1 MPSGFYLPNSS
12 IEPIVGI
19 QISVH
24 SPDEIERRSV
34 VEITNAGTFEGN
46 EPKIGGLFDPRMGV
60 LDSGKECRSCGQTN
74 HKCPGHFG
82 HFRLARPVYYIQFF
96 PFILNVLS
104 CVCIRCSKLMIDK
117 EYRKHFLK
125 RRGEARWRDV
135 LTACKEIRRCGQE
148 TEDGCGAVK
157 PNRFV
162 REGIARIVAEWD
174 NVEGAPDKEVAVKQ
188 KQPLEVEYVL
198 RLFRRITDED
208 VDFMGLSRYWC
219 RPDWM
224 ICTVL
229 AIPPPQVRPSVI
241 TDNNQ
246 RSEDDLTHKLAE
258 IIKTNNTYL
267 QPRIDANAAKSV
279 IDEWTNVLQYHV
291 ATLVDNQIPG
301 VAPSAQ
307 RNGRPLKSIQQ
318 RLGSKEGRI
327 RYNIQGKRV
336 EFSARSVITPDP
348 NISITE
354 LGVPEKIAMN
364 LTRPERVTRFN
375 RDKLYKFIQNGP
387 LKFPGA
393 KTIRRP
399 DGRIISLRHV
409 NTKEIVLHIGD
420 VVNRHLMDGDI
431 VLFNRQPTLH
441 RMSMMGHRV
450 KVLPYKTFRLNVS
463 VTAPYNADFDGDE
476 MNMHCPQSYEAAT
489 ELEEI
494 AAVPHQILRPRDGL
508 PVIGIVQDTLVGSY
522 RLTRD
527 HVNFNRREFMN
538 LMMWNKRF
546 DGAVPQ
552 PNHSVDGRW
561 SGRQVIS
568 QLLPPIH
575 MDMANSSKKKVVI
588 RDGQVLEGQIDKAIF
603 SKASRGIIHMTYNDY
618 GSKETTNL
626 IDSLQN
632 TIEQFLVYNGFSVGI
647 SDLIADQSTKE
658 EMDKKIQA
666 RKTEIEALLLQI
678 HQDLFDNNTGKSN
691 RDELEDKVFGILNK
705 ATELAG
711 EIGQASLSAE
721 NRMTAM
727 VRAGSK
733 GGPINIA
740 QMIACVG
747 QQNIEGKRIPYGFED
762 RTLPHFKKYDDGAE
776 ARGFIENSFISGL
789 TPTEFFFHAM
799 SGREGLIDT
808 AVKSVTGDTQIV
820 ILDGGQPK
828 TVAIGKWIDAQLA
841 ARKGEVE
848 HFEERHL
855 EMLQLTQPASI
866 PTTDADGRV
875 TWGAI
880 AAITRHDPGERLYR
894 IQTLAGKS
902 VTVTEAQ
909 SLLVWDSATAKFE
922 KKSLPDVCE
931 GDFVPVTANLPAPAT
946 LMTSVDMSLHLPKKD
961 YLYGTDFTAAAEA
974 MTKAM
979 EGRSKIPAGWWE
991 ANNGTTFT
999 LPYTDKAK
1007 LQRALVRS
1015 NTSNILP
1022 GYVYPFT
1029 TNREHALIPDQFT
1042 LSKDNGIFLGL
1053 FLSDGNADIK
1063 SGYVQIT
1070 NNNETILEF
1079 AKSWFAAQG
1088 VSHSETIK
1096 LNEAGGVSSC
1106 VRGFSTLL
1114 ATFLTSFVGHG
1125 AEHKF
1130 VPAEAFTAPDEFVS
1144 ALLNGYFSGD
1154 GTVSKNSVEASSA
1167 SASLIDGIS
1176 MLCTR
1181 LGIFGKVSQMI
1192 LKSNNVATPIIAPIH
1207 RLSIRAQWATL
1218 FAQKVSLI
1226 DEAKEA
1232 KLAAV
1237 KASDKHRN
1245 FGQQNDCVLDEITD
1259 IQVLDASTH
1268 PKVYDLTVPSTFN
1281 FGLAN
1286 GLQVRDTADTG
1297 YIQRQLV
1304 KAMEDLVI
1312 QNDGTVRDA
1321 NMNILQF
1328 HYGEDGINS
1337 TKIESQSLPLGSL
1350 SDEEIDRDFG
1360 LVGIDLTPIL
1370 AEGVGASADRDPVAE
1385 AAALAAFAA
1394 QVKEDRKMFVEGMFR
1409 SGAQGNVYA
1418 AVNLERALVNIR
1430 MKFALDPSPGN
1441 PAGSATQRTSLTPMR
1456 VLAGIN
1462 AVLEKTQRFH
1472 KMWATL
1478 LRFHL
1483 SPGKLIV
1490 RDRFTEIAFDT
1501 LCELLVTKN
1510 WQAWS
1515 QPGEQVGVIAAQSIG
1530 EPSTQMSCQKDT
1542 KVHILHRNGTHYIGS
1557 VGAFVDGMLNEKCA
1571 EVVEHANGSS
1581 ILDTSDYLIASVSK
1595 DEKTSWS
1602 PISQVTRHPA
1612 NGGMV
1617 KVTTKSGRTTTATL
1631 SHSFLKR
1638 SRTGIVP
1645 VLGSDLRIGMRIPIA
1660 KRVPKVP
1667 VGPTQV
1673 VVGKTTFPLT
1683 KDFGWLCG
1691 LYLADGSFSGNTVKI
1706 SKVNPIVEVILST
1719 LAEYYGWEFSTREY
1733 QGQYGPSKD
1742 NNLYSK
1748 DLKDFLLTHFSTGS
1762 YEKKIAGVVYSY
1774 PTEFIA
1780 GLLGGYF
1787 DGDGNVNVERQQ
1799 IRVGSRSEELIRDIN
1814 RLFGYAGFF
1823 TVMGSETSVRIPG
1836 KVMWTLN
1843 VLKNDARRF
1852 KEEIGLKLP
1861 EKAAALEQIITYTER
1876 EEKHDTKELYDK
1888 IPELGDVI
1896 AETGKLL
1903 KMPGQSRTY
1912 GRWTKKESV
1921 GRTTLHAYLSDFNE
1935 MFAIVKNTLSSTVY
1949 ETVVANLALLDS
1961 AARADVVW
1969 DEIVDLTYLDDPKEY
1984 VYDFTVPG
1992 NESFMVD
1999 DCVLVHNTLN
2009 SVDWDTR
2016 ILIAKDGRIQQPEIG
2031 QFVDDYYTELKNKAA
2046 NGDEAAA
2053 ARIQHLPN
2061 DQIYIELEDGH
2072 DWQAVS
2078 CGEDGNVKWTKLEAI
2093 TRHPVINEDG
2103 SDTILEVETESGR
2116 TVKATKALS
2125 FLTRSAD
2132 DKVVSIKGSDLK
2144 IGTLLPIVN
2153 TLALNQ
2159 LRTLTEFSLRE
2170 VLPPTE
2176 WLYGT
2181 DAATALSTMRAAD
2194 AAGKRHWFG
2203 TTNGLLFTVPYNR
2216 SDSFREAFA
2225 KGHNT
2230 NADVIRPGFV
2240 YTKKMMQGVSQ
2251 IPETLPLTQD
2261 FGYFVGAYLAE
2272 GMSNTTQINI
2282 TNNDQEFFD
2291 PIKRVLAEWEIGHH
2305 TVCEERNCEK
2315 TGIKGTTTS
2324 LVIHSTLLAQVFKT
2338 LFGRLSYDKTL
2349 PDWILQAPDEFVKG
2363 LVDAYIC
2370 GDGTIC
2376 KKSGCI
2382 IVGSVS
2388 RDLLVRFSTLLARYE
2403 IFSKISEH
2411 MPDLGKFNSVK
2422 MQYTLSLTVSQS
2434 AKFAKMFTLS
2444 MERKQQIL
2452 DYHFNLME
2460 KDAPLRNDTTADVI
2474 WDPIKTIKE
2483 VSPIKKWVYDL
2494 TVEETRNFVT
2504 YSGQALRDTFHL
2516 AGVSSK
2522 SNVTR
2527 GVPRLKE
2534 LLKVM
2539 KNPKAK
2545 SLTIHLKPEYANS
2558 KVKAREVAQEL
2569 GLTLLRDM
2577 TTKVAIYFDPKDSNS
2592 VLKED
2597 RELLAFYSLFDAPEP
2612 GAGEAAAAATA
2623 QATASHEPWSKW
2635 LLRLELDRQ
2644 RMFDKNITMD
2654 DILFVLRRRFDNDI
2668 NAVYSDFNS
2677 QKLVMRIRLPA
2688 EKPTDKPAKTE
2699 PASLDDLASYKKF
2712 QSKLLNAVIIRGV
2725 PGIKAVTFRKGS
2737 ERFVFDATEGKY
2749 KPKEEYILDTDG
2761 SNFQEVLNHPAVD
2774 ATRVF
2779 STHCYDIYATLGVEA
2794 TRQILFNEIQTL
2806 FEEGQINYRHLGL
2819 LVDVMTRAGR
2829 MMSVDR
2835 YGINKND
2842 IGPLAKASFEE
2853 TEGILLK
2860 AAVFGE
2866 LDPVTGVS
2874 ANIMTGQPIR
2884 GGTAF
2889 SDILMDEAALLRL
2902 QKGLPAIESAEEE
2915 EEGLTQ
2921 DEIDAQ
2927 LYENTDDLCSPS
2939 RLRMNMT
2946 LPPSSTT
2953 FEDEE
2958 DVELVVVDA

>member
-174 NVEGAPDKEVAVKQ
+174 NVEGVNDKEATKQ

-538 LMMWNKRF
+538 LMMWNRRF

-647 SDLIADQSTKE
+647 SDLIADQTTKE

-678 HQDLFDNNTGKSN
+678 HQDLFDNNTGKTN

-808 AVKSVTGDTQIV
+808 AVK
-820 ILDGGQPK
+820 
-828 TVAIGKWIDAQLA
+828 
-841 ARKGEVE
+841 
-848 HFEERHL
+848 
-855 EMLQLTQPASI
+855 
-866 PTTDADGRV
+866 
-875 TWGAI
+875 
-880 AAITRHDPGERLYR
+880 
-894 IQTLAGKS
+894 
-902 VTVTEAQ
+902 
-909 SLLVWDSATAKFE
+909 
-922 KKSLPDVCE
+922 
-931 GDFVPVTANLPAPAT
+931 
-946 LMTSVDMSLHLPKKD
+946 
-961 YLYGTDFTAAAEA
+961 
-974 MTKAM
+974 
-979 EGRSKIPAGWWE
+979 
-991 ANNGTTFT
+991 
-999 LPYTDKAK
+999 
-1007 LQRALVRS
+1007 
-1015 NTSNILP
+1015 
-1022 GYVYPFT
+1022 
-1029 TNREHALIPDQFT
+1029 
-1042 LSKDNGIFLGL
+1042 
-1053 FLSDGNADIK
+1053 
-1063 SGYVQIT
+1063 
-1070 NNNETILEF
+1070 
-1079 AKSWFAAQG
+1079 
-1088 VSHSETIK
+1088 
-1096 LNEAGGVSSC
+1096 
-1106 VRGFSTLL
+1106 
-1114 ATFLTSFVGHG
+1114 
-1125 AEHKF
+1125 
-1130 VPAEAFTAPDEFVS
+1130 
-1144 ALLNGYFSGD
+1144 
-1154 GTVSKNSVEASSA
+1154 
-1167 SASLIDGIS
+1167 
-1176 MLCTR
+1176 
-1181 LGIFGKVSQMI
+1181 
-1192 LKSNNVATPIIAPIH
+1192 
-1207 RLSIRAQWATL
+1207 
-1218 FAQKVSLI
+1218 
-1226 DEAKEA
+1226 
-1232 KLAAV
+1232 
-1237 KASDKHRN
+1237 
-1245 FGQQNDCVLDEITD
+1245 
-1259 IQVLDASTH
+1259 
-1268 PKVYDLTVPSTFN
+1268 
-1281 FGLAN
+1281 
-1286 GLQVRDTADTG
+1286 TADTG

-1337 TKIESQSLPLGSL
+1337 TKIESQSLALGGL

-1360 LVGIDLTPIL
+1360 LVGIDLTPVL
-1370 AEGVGASADRDPVAE
+1370 AEGVGASADRDLVAE

-1430 MKFALDPSPGN
+1430 MKFGLDAASGN
-1441 PAGSATQRTSLTPMR
+1441 PAGSAMRTSLTPTR
-1456 VLAGIN
+1456 VLAGIE
-1462 AVLEKTQRFH
+1462 AVLDKTQRFH
-1472 KMWATL
+1472 RMWATL

-1490 RDRFTEIAFDT
+1490 RDRFTETAFDT

-1530 EPSTQMSCQKDT
+1530 EPSTQM
-1542 KVHILHRNGTHYIGS
+1542 
-1557 VGAFVDGMLNEKCA
+1557 
-1571 EVVEHANGSS
+1571 
-1581 ILDTSDYLIASVSK
+1581 
-1595 DEKTSWS
+1595 
-1602 PISQVTRHPA
+1602 
-1612 NGGMV
+1612 
-1617 KVTTKSGRTTTATL
+1617 
-1631 SHSFLKR
+1631 
-1638 SRTGIVP
+1638 
-1645 VLGSDLRIGMRIPIA
+1645 
-1660 KRVPKVP
+1660 
-1667 VGPTQV
+1667 
-1673 VVGKTTFPLT
+1673 
-1683 KDFGWLCG
+1683 
-1691 LYLADGSFSGNTVKI
+1691 
-1706 SKVNPIVEVILST
+1706 
-1719 LAEYYGWEFSTREY
+1719 
-1733 QGQYGPSKD
+1733 
-1742 NNLYSK
+1742 
-1748 DLKDFLLTHFSTGS
+1748 
-1762 YEKKIAGVVYSY
+1762 
-1774 PTEFIA
+1774 
-1780 GLLGGYF
+1780 
-1787 DGDGNVNVERQQ
+1787 
-1799 IRVGSRSEELIRDIN
+1799 
-1814 RLFGYAGFF
+1814 
-1823 TVMGSETSVRIPG
+1823 
-1836 KVMWTLN
+1836 TLN
-1843 VLKNDARRF
+1843 
-1852 KEEIGLKLP
+1852 
-1861 EKAAALEQIITYTER
+1861 
-1876 EEKHDTKELYDK
+1876 
-1888 IPELGDVI
+1888 
-1896 AETGKLL
+1896 
-1903 KMPGQSRTY
+1903 
-1912 GRWTKKESV
+1912 
-1921 GRTTLHAYLSDFNE
+1921 
-1935 MFAIVKNTLSSTVY
+1935 
-1949 ETVVANLALLDS
+1949 
-1961 AARADVVW
+1961 
-1969 DEIVDLTYLDDPKEY
+1969 
-1984 VYDFTVPG
+1984 
-1992 NESFMVD
+1992 
-1999 DCVLVHNTLN
+1999 
-2009 SVDWDTR
+2009 
-2016 ILIAKDGRIQQPEIG
+2016 
-2031 QFVDDYYTELKNKAA
+2031 
-2046 NGDEAAA
+2046 
-2053 ARIQHLPN
+2053 
-2061 DQIYIELEDGH
+2061 
-2072 DWQAVS
+2072 
-2078 CGEDGNVKWTKLEAI
+2078 
-2093 TRHPVINEDG
+2093 
-2103 SDTILEVETESGR
+2103 
-2116 TVKATKALS
+2116 
-2125 FLTRSAD
+2125 
-2132 DKVVSIKGSDLK
+2132 
-2144 IGTLLPIVN
+2144 
-2153 TLALNQ
+2153 
-2159 LRTLTEFSLRE
+2159 
-2170 VLPPTE
+2170 
-2176 WLYGT
+2176 
-2181 DAATALSTMRAAD
+2181 
-2194 AAGKRHWFG
+2194 
-2203 TTNGLLFTVPYNR
+2203 
-2216 SDSFREAFA
+2216 
-2225 KGHNT
+2225 
-2230 NADVIRPGFV
+2230 
-2240 YTKKMMQGVSQ
+2240 
-2251 IPETLPLTQD
+2251 
-2261 FGYFVGAYLAE
+2261 
-2272 GMSNTTQINI
+2272 
-2282 TNNDQEFFD
+2282 
-2291 PIKRVLAEWEIGHH
+2291 
-2305 TVCEERNCEK
+2305 
-2315 TGIKGTTTS
+2315 
-2324 LVIHSTLLAQVFKT
+2324 
-2338 LFGRLSYDKTL
+2338 
-2349 PDWILQAPDEFVKG
+2349 
-2363 LVDAYIC
+2363 
-2370 GDGTIC
+2370 
-2376 KKSGCI
+2376 
-2382 IVGSVS
+2382 
-2388 RDLLVRFSTLLARYE
+2388 
-2403 IFSKISEH
+2403 
-2411 MPDLGKFNSVK
+2411 
-2422 MQYTLSLTVSQS
+2422 
-2434 AKFAKMFTLS
+2434 
-2444 MERKQQIL
+2444 
-2452 DYHFNLME
+2452 
-2460 KDAPLRNDTTADVI
+2460 
-2474 WDPIKTIKE
+2474 
-2483 VSPIKKWVYDL
+2483 
-2494 TVEETRNFVT
+2494 
-2504 YSGQALRDTFHL
+2504 TFHL

-2545 SLTIHLKPEYANS
+2545 SLTIHLKPEYSNS

-2612 GAGEAAAAATA
+2612 GAGAEAAAAAAAGT
-2623 QATASHEPWSKW
+2623 SHEPWSKW

-2737 ERFVFDATEGKY
+2737 ERFVFDAAEGKY

-2902 QKGLPAIESAEEE
+2902 QKGLPAIESAEDEE
-2915 EEGLTQ
+2915 EELTQ
-2921 DEIDAQ
+2921 EEIDAQ
-2927 LYENTDDLCSPS
+2927 LYENTEDLCSPS

-2953 FEDEE
+2953 FENEE